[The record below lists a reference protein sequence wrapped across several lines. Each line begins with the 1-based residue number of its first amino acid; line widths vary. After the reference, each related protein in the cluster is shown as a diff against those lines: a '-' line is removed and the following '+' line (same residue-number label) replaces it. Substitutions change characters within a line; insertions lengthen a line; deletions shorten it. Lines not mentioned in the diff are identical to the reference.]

1 MKKAILISTLALISL
16 SLFSC
21 SMEVSVNGK
30 EYSAGKKKTETAQS
44 ADSKAITE
52 NSNNETQ
59 KEPAPENE
67 PEETKA
73 SSEEKKT
80 TEASAKNDAKTT
92 KSTEPSASAKK
103 SDIVSPF
110 ENLDF
115 SESFSLGT
123 NGVKI
128 NSDIN
133 QDDDKDLISVA
144 TDLYKLACDTEWNY
158 HVGCPYD
165 IDTNSTIESDFGWQ
179 YYLITDPSISTFS
192 DVEKDYYKVFS
203 ESYGNDLDELFIE
216 KNGNVYALAGD
227 RGADI
232 YYKGFK
238 VTGVAAKSST
248 EILFNVE
255 NYYADNA
262 DDNYTVPVDE
272 CTFSIVRKGE
282 SWRVGKFSLPY

>member
-30 EYSAGKKKTETAQS
+30 EYSAGKKKTESAQS
-44 ADSKAITE
+44 ADSKEIKE

-73 SSEEKKT
+73 SSEKKKT
-80 TEASAKNDAKTT
+80 TETSAKNDAKTT
-92 KSTEPSASAKK
+92 KSTESSASAKK
-103 SDIVSPF
+103 SEIVSPF

>member
-30 EYSAGKKKTETAQS
+30 EYSAGKKKTESAQS
-44 ADSKAITE
+44 AENLSAKETE
-52 NSNNETQ
+52 D
-59 KEPAPENE
+59 EPQ
-67 PEETKA
+67 
-73 SSEEKKT
+73 EEKETSDNEAETPTESKETDKT
-80 TEASAKNDAKTT
+80 EVKTT
-92 KSTEPSASAKK
+92 KSTEASTTAKK
-103 SDIVSPF
+103 AEKNKMVSPF
-110 ENLDF
+110 EPVDF
-115 SESFSLGT
+115 SDSFTLGT

-133 QDDDKDLISVA
+133 QDNDDDLISVA

>member
-44 ADSKAITE
+44 ADNKTHTE

-80 TEASAKNDAKTT
+80 TETSAKNDAKTT

-165 IDTNSTIESDFGWQ
+165 IDTNSTIESDFGWE
-179 YYLITDPSISTFS
+179 YSLITDPSISTFS